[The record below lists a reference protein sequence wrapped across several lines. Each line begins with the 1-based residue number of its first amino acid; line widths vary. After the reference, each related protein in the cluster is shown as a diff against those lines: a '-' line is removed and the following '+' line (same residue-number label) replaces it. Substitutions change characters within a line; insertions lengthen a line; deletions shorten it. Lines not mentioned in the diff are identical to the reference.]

1 MISERKLV
9 SSHSSFW
16 RNAMPMAETFVRRMN
31 RTLDRVVPP
40 CEGAY
45 KGIRNSL
52 ISELSFR
59 AYCEICNDQK
69 LISNLA
75 TDADWLSKSADGVRR
90 YISRLERSEIPP
102 APMSVG
108 EINEA
113 LLLAKNLRNGIKY
126 SNPGKTVSPRPI
138 FIGCGIV
145 DNCEGDMLVGD
156 ALYELKNVERD
167 FRLTDIRQLLT
178 YCALNLASGQRQI
191 NTVGLINARSG
202 LAYKMS
208 VNTLSLSV
216 AGVSANELLGEVIR
230 YITVD
235 TPSR

>member
-1 MISERKLV
+1 VISERKLV

-16 RNAMPMAETFVRRMN
+16 RNAMPMAETFVRQMN

-40 CEGAY
+40 CEGGHR
-45 KGIRNSL
+45 GIRNSL

-59 AYCEICNDQK
+59 IYCEICNDQM

-75 TDADWLSKSADGVRR
+75 KNVDWIANAADEVCR
-90 YISRLERSEIPP
+90 YISRLERSEIPL
-102 APMSVG
+102 AAMTVG
-108 EINEA
+108 EIAEA
-113 LLLAKNLRNGIKY
+113 VALAKNLRNGINY
-126 SNPGKTVSPRPI
+126 SNPGKVVSTRPS
-138 FIGCGIV
+138 FVGCGIV
-145 DNCEGDMLVGD
+145 DNCEGDILVGET
-156 ALYELKNVERD
+156 LYELKNVERD

-178 YCALNLASGQRQI
+178 YCALNLASGQRHI
-191 NTVGLINARSG
+191 DMIGLINARSG
-202 LAYKMS
+202 LAYKMKI
-208 VNTLSLSV
+208 NTLSLSV